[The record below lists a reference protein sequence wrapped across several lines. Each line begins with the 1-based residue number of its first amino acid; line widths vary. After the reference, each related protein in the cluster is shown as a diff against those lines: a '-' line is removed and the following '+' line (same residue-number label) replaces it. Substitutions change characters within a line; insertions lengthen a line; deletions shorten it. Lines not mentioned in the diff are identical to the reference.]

1 MKISEH
7 IYIPILIFVSVLVA
21 GSLGIVYVT
30 GQDSEKLGIK
40 TQVTA
45 EQVGIRLHDFL
56 TTRITRL
63 DIFRERMEQKPA
75 LTEAEFRTTA
85 LRIQHEYPGFQAVN
99 WIDEN
104 GIIQWVTP
112 LSNNLPAV
120 GIDLVKKA
128 DKGAA
133 KVFSRALLYQID
145 TASPLIKL
153 VQGGNGFATYLPI
166 VVDDKISGFVNG
178 VFQIEELVSQCF
190 HSSIRDFN
198 YEVILS
204 GQRVYLRGEP
214 ENFENPTAVGRH
226 NFTVLGQSWE
236 LQIVPGSSEDATALL
251 MHVLT
256 LVVTFLIAS
265 LLAGFTLYRMRSNAE
280 LKKIHKKIEHSEAK
294 FRTIFDKS
302 PAGLIRYSPKAE
314 MTDWNLEAAS
324 LFGLEFPP
332 QKRRSLYNMEEMKP
346 ILSAVKETLL
356 GNHAAYQGSL
366 ELQGKTIEVDAN
378 FETLI
383 EGEDQIQGGIILLR
397 DVTEQNKTLRGKEV
411 MYEIGELV
419 NKIKDLPLLF
429 EAIQHS
435 LSTILDT
442 RNIYVALYN
451 ADADEF
457 SYSFYKD
464 EFDLPP
470 PKPVKGE
477 KGISAYVIRSG
488 QPILLTKEN
497 FYTMN
502 KEGKIDLLG
511 TPSEQWLGCPLI
523 VEDKPIGIIAVQSY
537 SKDVVYDESD
547 LEMLTFVSDQIALT
561 IKINIEDEKLR
572 ESEVK
577 HRELSNQLSD
587 SNNIKALLLDI
598 LSHDLKNPAGVI
610 SGVAHLLTL
619 DDDVSNEVQLIKDS
633 SDVLLKVLD
642 NTTSLARLTLGENI
656 SMYDLDISQ
665 VAQEVADEF
674 KPSFEAH
681 GKPLTINIEPGIKC
695 EANLIISEVFRNYL
709 SNALKYAP
717 EEKPVEVSMQT
728 YSDHIVFNVIDIGNT
743 IIGSNQD
750 SIFER
755 SVQLENGKKRGSG
768 LGLAIVRRIAEAHGS
783 KVGVRPNEP
792 TGNIFYLK
800 IPLILG
806 HKEH

>member
-1 MKISEH
+1 MKLSEH

-75 LTEAEFRTTA
+75 LTETEFRTTA

-226 NFTVLGQSWE
+226 NFTMLGQSWE
-236 LQIVPGSSEDATALL
+236 LQLVPGSSEDATALM

-280 LKKIHKKIEHSEAK
+280 LAKILKRVEHSEAK

-302 PAGLIRYSPKAE
+302 PACLIRYSPKAE

-332 QKRRSLYNMEEMKP
+332 QKRRSLYNMGEMKP
-346 ILSAVKETLL
+346 IISAVKETLL

-383 EGEDQIQGGIILLR
+383 E
-397 DVTEQNKTLRGKEV
+397 
-411 MYEIGELV
+411 
-419 NKIKDLPLLF
+419 
-429 EAIQHS
+429 
-435 LSTILDT
+435 
-442 RNIYVALYN
+442 
-451 ADADEF
+451 
-457 SYSFYKD
+457 
-464 EFDLPP
+464 
-470 PKPVKGE
+470 
-477 KGISAYVIRSG
+477 
-488 QPILLTKEN
+488 
-497 FYTMN
+497 
-502 KEGKIDLLG
+502 
-511 TPSEQWLGCPLI
+511 
-523 VEDKPIGIIAVQSY
+523 
-537 SKDVVYDESD
+537 
-547 LEMLTFVSDQIALT
+547 
-561 IKINIEDEKLR
+561 
-572 ESEVK
+572 
-577 HRELSNQLSD
+577 
-587 SNNIKALLLDI
+587 
-598 LSHDLKNPAGVI
+598 
-610 SGVAHLLTL
+610 
-619 DDDVSNEVQLIKDS
+619 
-633 SDVLLKVLD
+633 
-642 NTTSLARLTLGENI
+642 
-656 SMYDLDISQ
+656 
-665 VAQEVADEF
+665 
-674 KPSFEAH
+674 
-681 GKPLTINIEPGIKC
+681 
-695 EANLIISEVFRNYL
+695 
-709 SNALKYAP
+709 
-717 EEKPVEVSMQT
+717 
-728 YSDHIVFNVIDIGNT
+728 
-743 IIGSNQD
+743 
-750 SIFER
+750 
-755 SVQLENGKKRGSG
+755 
-768 LGLAIVRRIAEAHGS
+768 
-783 KVGVRPNEP
+783 
-792 TGNIFYLK
+792 
-800 IPLILG
+800 
-806 HKEH
+806 